1 MKQHLFFAL
10 IVLLLLLMMP
20 LFGLGG
26 QLKAAFSLQPEQN
39 IGDTL
44 PENLPQSA
52 KENTDPAPASNTPAP
67 AKKTAAKTGGGE
79 VIAVMR
85 SGSGKTEDMDIAEY
99 LVGVVAAEMPA
110 SAHEEALKAQA
121 VASYTYAQHRM
132 EIAGVKAISD
142 SGASE
147 QEYIP
152 REEREHRW
160 GEKFAL
166 YEAKLQEAVA
176 AVSGKRVTYEGQPI
190 FAAFH
195 SVSHGKTE
203 SSANYWGG
211 TDYPYL
217 QPAESPGDRLAPD
230 YTKTVTFTSAEMR
243 DFLQKAEKE
252 QNHKLALDNNPAKWF
267 GKPVRSSSG
276 MVQEIAVG
284 GQAFSGRELREL
296 LGLRSADF
304 TVDYDEKEDAFAVTT
319 RGHGHSVGMSQYGA
333 DFMARQGSDYAEI
346 LKHYYQGCEVG

>member
-10 IVLLLLLMMP
+10 IVLLLLLILP
-20 LFGLGG
+20 LCGLGG
-26 QLKAAFSLQPEQN
+26 QLKETFAGQPQQN
-39 IGDTL
+39 AG
-44 PENLPQSA
+44 
-52 KENTDPAPASNTPAP
+52 ENTSAAPPSKSTAAAVTP
-67 AKKTAAKTGGGE
+67 AKKTAGKVEGGE

-85 SGSGKTEDMDIAEY
+85 SGSGTTETIDITEY

-110 SAHEEALKAQA
+110 NSHEEALKAQA
-121 VASYTYAQHRM
+121 VASCTYAQHRI

-142 SGASE
+142 SGAAE
-147 QEYIP
+147 QEYIT
-152 REEREHRW
+152 REERERRW
-160 GEKFAL
+160 GEKFTL

-176 AVSGKRVTYEGQPI
+176 AVRGKRVTYEGQPI

-203 SSANYWGG
+203 SAANYWGG
-211 TDYPYL
+211 TDHPYL

-230 YTKTVTFTSAEMR
+230 YSQTVTFTRAEMQG
-243 DFLQKAEKE
+243 FLQKAEKE
-252 QNHKLALDNNPAKWF
+252 QNRKLALESDPAKWF
-267 GKPVRSSSG
+267 GKPVRSESG
-276 MVQEIAVG
+276 MVQEISVG
-284 GQAFSGRELREL
+284 GQAFSGRALREL

-304 TVDYDEKEDAFAVTT
+304 TVDYNEKDDVFAVTT

-333 DFMARQGSDYAEI
+333 DFMARQGSDYQEI

>member
-10 IVLLLLLMMP
+10 IVLLLLLVMP

-26 QLKAAFSLQPEQN
+26 QLKATFSPQPGQSIDAHAPQHTPQN
-39 IGDTL
+39 TS
-44 PENLPQSA
+44 SA
-52 KENTDPAPASNTPAP
+52 SSSKSPAP
-67 AKKTAAKTGGGE
+67 AKKTASKAGDGE

-85 SGSGKTEDMDIAEY
+85 SGSGQTEDMDIAEY

-121 VASYTYAQHRM
+121 VASYTYARHRM
-132 EIAGVKAISD
+132 EVAGVKAISD

-147 QEYIP
+147 QEYIS
-152 REEREHRW
+152 REERERRW
-160 GEKFAL
+160 GEKFTL

-176 AVSGKRVTYEGQPI
+176 AVRGKRVTYEGRPI

-203 SSANYWGG
+203 SAANYWGG
-211 TDYPYL
+211 TDHPYL

-230 YTKTVTFTSAEMR
+230 YSKTVTFTSAEMQG
-243 DFLQKAEKE
+243 FLQAAEKKRSD
-252 QNHKLALDNNPAKWF
+252 KLALGSEPAAWF
-267 GKPVRSSSG
+267 GKPVRSESG

-284 GQAFSGRELREL
+284 GTAFSGRELREL